1 MSFTTNSAGG
11 EYKHKLTVD
20 EMPKHKHAVY
30 IQNTTSNPQ
39 VNAPQ
44 WTVALPNSW
53 KQYASDTKLFG
64 PSTGNAG
71 GVHLTITFNRTL
83 QYIFGK
89 GRLNLCGPSPKENNY
104 IWL

>member
-1 MSFTTNSAGG
+1 MSFTANSTGG

-39 VNAPQ
+39 ANAPK

-53 KQYASDTKLFG
+53 KQYTSETKLFS
-64 PSTGNAG
+64 PSSGLEGNDAFHNNIQPYIT
-71 GVHLTITFNRTL
+71 VHFWKRTA
-83 QYIFGK
+83 
-89 GRLNLCGPSPKENNY
+89 
-104 IWL
+104 

>member
-1 MSFTTNSAGG
+1 MSFATNSAGG

-53 KQYASDTKLFG
+53 KQYTSETKLFG
-64 PSTGNAG
+64 PSTALNGNDASHNNIQPYIT
-71 GVHLTITFNRTL
+71 VHFWKRTA
-83 QYIFGK
+83 
-89 GRLNLCGPSPKENNY
+89 
-104 IWL
+104 

>member
-1 MSFTTNSAGG
+1 MSFTTNSTGG
-11 EYKHKLTVD
+11 EYKHKLAVD

-64 PSTGNAG
+64 PSSGSVGNDTSHNNIQPYIT
-71 GVHLTITFNRTL
+71 VHFWRRTA
-83 QYIFGK
+83 
-89 GRLNLCGPSPKENNY
+89 
-104 IWL
+104 

>member
-20 EMPKHKHAVY
+20 EIPNHKHAVY
-30 IQNTTSNPQ
+30 IQNTTSNAQ

-64 PSTGNAG
+64 PSSGSVGNDTP
-71 GVHLTITFNRTL
+71 HNNIQPYITVYFWRRTA
-83 QYIFGK
+83 
-89 GRLNLCGPSPKENNY
+89 
-104 IWL
+104 

>member
-1 MSFTTNSAGG
+1 MSFTANSTGG

-44 WTVALPNSW
+44 WTIALPNSW
-53 KQYASDTKLFG
+53 KQYTSETKLFG
-64 PSTGNAG
+64 PSTGLNG
-71 GVHLTITFNRTL
+71 NNTSHNNVQPYITVYFWRRTA
-83 QYIFGK
+83 
-89 GRLNLCGPSPKENNY
+89 
-104 IWL
+104 

>member
-1 MSFTTNSAGG
+1 MSFTSSSAGG

-53 KQYASDTKLFG
+53 KQCTSDTKLFG
-64 PSTGNAG
+64 PSSGSVGNG
-71 GVHLTITFNRTL
+71 TSHNNVQPYITVYFWKRTA
-83 QYIFGK
+83 
-89 GRLNLCGPSPKENNY
+89 
-104 IWL
+104 